1 MTATL
6 VTPRRLAGWGVLIAI
21 LAGVA
26 AAMGVFARGD
36 GAFVSVTSVHGESYD
51 MATTG
56 VYANNA
62 LALVAE
68 GVGWDVFTLFV
79 AVPALVVSAALTAR
93 GSFRGLLVTS
103 GLFGYFMYLHLEY
116 AVTWA
121 FGPLFPL
128 FVAILAATVV
138 GLVGATA
145 LLADAGVTGRFGT
158 AYPRRQWAGV
168 SLTMSVLLVGL
179 WAARIAEGLVASPPT
194 LHGETTMTVQALDL
208 GLVVPVSVVIAVA
221 TLRRQPAGLA
231 AGAAFAVTFVM
242 MSAAIA
248 TMMVS
253 SWIVT
258 GVSALPPIV
267 VFGAAALAALWVTVR
282 MYRSARQPDAMLDVH
297 ATIRLDGLGLEG

>member
-1 MTATL
+1 MTTTF
-6 VTPRRLAGWGVLIAI
+6 VTPRRLAAWALVIAV

-26 AAMGVFARGD
+26 AAFGVFARGD
-36 GAFVSVTSVHGESYD
+36 GSFITVTSVLGESYD
-51 MATTG
+51 MATSG

-93 GSFRGLLVTS
+93 GSFRGLLVTT
-103 GLFGYFMYLHLEY
+103 GLFGYFIYLHLEY

-145 LLADAGVTGRFGT
+145 LVADAGVTGRFGT

-208 GLVVPVSVVIAVA
+208 GLVVPVSVVIAAA
-221 TLRRQPAGLA
+221 TLRRHPAGLA

-253 SWIVT
+253 SWMVT

-267 VFGAAALAALWVTVR
+267 VFGVAALAGLWITVR
-282 MYRSARQPDAMLDVH
+282 MYRSALPPGVTLNVN
-297 ATIRLDGLGLEG
+297 ATVRLDRLGIEG

>member
-1 MTATL
+1 MATSF
-6 VTPRRLAGWGVLIAI
+6 VTPRRLAVWALLVAV

-26 AAMGVFARGD
+26 AALGVFARGD
-36 GAFVSVTSVHGESYD
+36 GALVSVTSVRGESYD

-79 AVPALVVSAALTAR
+79 AVPALVVSAALSAR
-93 GSFRGLLVTS
+93 GSFRGVLVTS

-128 FVAILAATVV
+128 FVATLAATVL
-138 GLVGATA
+138 GLVGAVI
-145 LLADAGVTGRFGT
+145 LLADGAVAGRFT
-158 AYPRRQWAGV
+158 AAYPRRQWAGV
-168 SLTMSVLLVGL
+168 SVAMSVLLLGL
-179 WAARIAEGLVASPPT
+179 WAARIAEGLAASSPT

-208 GLVVPVSVVIAVA
+208 GLLVPISVALAAA
-221 TLRRQPAGLA
+221 TLRRHPAGLA
-231 AGAAFAVTFVM
+231 AGAAFAVTFVTL
-242 MSAAIA
+242 SAAIA
-248 TMMVS
+248 AMMVS

-267 VFGAAALAALWVTVR
+267 VFGAASLVGLWVTVQ
-282 MYRSARQPDAMLDVH
+282 MYRSAVTSAVALKVS
-297 ATIRLDGLGLEG
+297 ATIQLDRLGMKG

>member
-1 MTATL
+1 MTTTF
-6 VTPRRLAGWGVLIAI
+6 VTARRLAGWGVLIAI

-79 AVPALVVSAALTAR
+79 AVPALVVSAAFTAR

-138 GLVGATA
+138 GLVGAA
-145 LLADAGVTGRFGT
+145 VLLADAGVTGRFGT

-221 TLRRQPAGLA
+221 TLRRHPAGMA

-267 VFGAAALAALWVTVR
+267 VFGAAALAALWVTVS
-282 MYRSARQPDAMLDVH
+282 MYRSARQPDATLDIH
-297 ATIRLDGLGLEG
+297 ARIRLDGLGLEG